1 MGIYLPIAEMSAN
14 VFVLLAM
21 GAAVGFLSGMFGVGG
36 GFLITPLL
44 IFYNIPPAIAVATGA
59 NQVIASSFSGALAHM
74 KRGTLDFKLGT
85 VLLGGGLVGS
95 TLGAYVFAFLRA
107 VGQLDLFISLFYVAM
122 LGTVGGL
129 MMVESVRALRRTRSG
144 AAPTLKRSGQHN
156 WVHKLP
162 LKMRFRT
169 SKLFVSVIPVLG
181 LGAGIGFLAAI
192 MGVGGGFIMVPALI
206 YLLKVPTNVVVGT
219 SLFQIIFV
227 AAYTTLVHSTA
238 NQTVDVVLAFV
249 LMVGGVRRCPI
260 RRQGGPEAAG
270 RAVAR
275 PACGAGSGRG
285 PQAGVRSLSAACEPL
300 FAQPADGVL
309 MHKRLGLAAV
319 LMLASMALPA
329 RAQDDAR
336 PETIEIGLSTDSVA
350 ITSNFAGADLTIFGA
365 LDNADPLVARQGR
378 YDVIVVLEGPARPV
392 VVRRKNRIL
401 GMWINT
407 EIAHL
412 RQRAGVVFG
421 GHDARLPRHHRAQ
434 ELPAAVARPRQ
445 VYLEPEEQQGRRH
458 DDEGERFGVDPHA
471 ENAAREAYHDGAG
484 RPFEHHDDI
493 VSALPRNQRVA
504 LGRSPEDRQVGTGE
518 IGGNRDAVGRQADL
532 DALRAV
538 ACLGAGRQDH
548 RGQHSPPPGRARKI
562 IRTPSAA

>member
-1 MGIYLPIAEMSAN
+1 MVRSTNSWCASCSPASSRRSAGGCPRWPDHPLGSADKFFPLGDQQSLTSPQCRRKDEIFVLYFSSGGGKQKRVRVPRVGIYLPIAEMSAN

-192 MGVGGGFIMVPALI
+192 MGVGGGIIMVPALI

-227 AAYTTLVHSTA
+227 AAFTTIVQATA
-238 NQTVDVVLAFV
+238 NHSVD
-249 LMVGGVRRCPI
+249 I
-260 RRQGGPEAAG
+260 
-270 RAVAR
+270 
-275 PACGAGSGRG
+275 
-285 PQAGVRSLSAACEPL
+285 
-300 FAQPADGVL
+300 
-309 MHKRLGLAAV
+309 
-319 LMLASMALPA
+319 MLA
-329 RAQDDAR
+329 
-336 PETIEIGLSTDSVA
+336 V
-350 ITSNFAGADLTIFGA
+350 
-365 LDNADPLVARQGR
+365 
-378 YDVIVVLEGPARPV
+378 
-392 VVRRKNRIL
+392 
-401 GMWINT
+401 
-407 EIAHL
+407 
-412 RQRAGVVFG
+412 
-421 GHDARLPRHHRAQ
+421 
-434 ELPAAVARPRQ
+434 
-445 VYLEPEEQQGRRH
+445 
-458 DDEGERFGVDPHA
+458 
-471 ENAAREAYHDGAG
+471 
-484 RPFEHHDDI
+484 
-493 VSALPRNQRVA
+493 
-504 LGRSPEDRQVGTGE
+504 
-518 IGGNRDAVGRQADL
+518 
-532 DALRAV
+532 
-538 ACLGAGRQDH
+538 
-548 RGQHSPPPGRARKI
+548 
-562 IRTPSAA
+562 